1 MALAIRDKIIENSQK
16 FLQPGEQVQAV
27 IPAQTA
33 SGWLAT
39 VPILSLI
46 VNSYS
51 PVLVTDRRI
60 LLLDSG
66 KWSLGKPKS
75 IKAEF
80 ARQIKLGPPSGLWW
94 KCTALGDSKVYVHK
108 RFHKDVVA
116 ADAAIGM

>member
-1 MALAIRDKIIENSQK
+1 MLWLNPGADNLAGQRR
-16 FLQPGEQVQAV
+16 LQPV
-27 IPAQTA
+27 A
-33 SGWLAT
+33 SGYC
-39 VPILSLI
+39 PILSLI

-75 IKAEF
+75 ITAEF
-80 ARQIKLGPPSGLWW
+80 PRQIKLGPPSGLWW

-108 RFHKDVVA
+108 RFHKDVEA